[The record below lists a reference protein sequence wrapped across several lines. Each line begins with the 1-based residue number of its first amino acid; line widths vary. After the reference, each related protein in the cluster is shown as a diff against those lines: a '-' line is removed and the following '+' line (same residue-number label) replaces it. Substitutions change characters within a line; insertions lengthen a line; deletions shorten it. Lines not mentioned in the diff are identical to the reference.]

1 MSSSHS
7 CILGDKLLGRLEL
20 FKGGRDQLF
29 LERALLGHHFCSHS
43 RESETPEWGQAWGD
57 QPSTSLARSTWAGL
71 GTVRMALSPEAEL
84 RGRHSA
90 VLGKWEGG

>member
-29 LERALLGHHFCSHS
+29 LERALLSHHFCSHS
-43 RESETPEWGQAWGD
+43 RESEAPEWGQAWGD

-71 GTVRMALSPEAEL
+71 WPWDSENLGVFTWSLALQGPATQ
-84 RGRHSA
+84 
-90 VLGKWEGG
+90 